1 MAIRAPD
8 GANKPNQKVKKC
20 KKIKKQK
27 QKKSEQVH
35 NKIKKGAQ
43 KQQQTGGTKK

>member
-1 MAIRAPD
+1 ME
-8 GANKPNQKVKKC
+8 KCTTKLTNQKSEEVQKNLK
-20 KKIKKQK
+20 KKQK